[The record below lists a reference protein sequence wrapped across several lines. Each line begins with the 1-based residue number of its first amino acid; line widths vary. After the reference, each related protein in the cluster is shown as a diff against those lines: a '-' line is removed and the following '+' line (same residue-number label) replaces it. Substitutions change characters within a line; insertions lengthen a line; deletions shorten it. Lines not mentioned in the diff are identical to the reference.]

1 MHNLRLGY
9 FQKSY
14 HSHFKDSLS
23 INPSFGNN
31 VNRKKLTALTYLT
44 EGLCKENLRKIP
56 KYCGKYIHIDML
68 AIFLYT

>member
-14 HSHFKDSLS
+14 HSHFKESFS
-23 INPSFGNN
+23 INSSFNN
-31 VNRKKLTALTYLT
+31 NIIPKKLTASRYPAESLS
-44 EGLCKENLRKIP
+44 KENSRKIP
-56 KYCGKYIHIDML
+56 KYYGKYIHIDML